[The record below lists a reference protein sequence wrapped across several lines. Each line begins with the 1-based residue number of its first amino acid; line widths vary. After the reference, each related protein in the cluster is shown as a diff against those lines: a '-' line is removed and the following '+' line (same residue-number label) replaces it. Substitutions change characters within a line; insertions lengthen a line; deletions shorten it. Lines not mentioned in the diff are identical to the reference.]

1 MRERSP
7 KKPESTPTQTVREF
21 VSDHLKGADKV
32 AIIWEK
38 DEHVGMIHNDLT
50 YRDLMF
56 MIKAAD
62 ACLIDDFMNGG
73 PTK

>member
-1 MRERSP
+1 MRGRNP
-7 KKPESTPTQTVREF
+7 KDSRSTPTQTVKDF
-21 VSDHLKGADKV
+21 VSGHLKGADKV

-73 PTK
+73 PGK

>member
-1 MRERSP
+1 MRKLSSNP
-7 KKPESTPTQTVREF
+7 PGSTPTQAVREF
-21 VSDHLKGADKV
+21 VTCHLKGADKV

-56 MIKAAD
+56 IIKAAD

-73 PTK
+73 PGK

>member
-1 MRERSP
+1 M
-7 KKPESTPTQTVREF
+7 
-21 VSDHLKGADKV
+21 

-62 ACLIDDFMNGG
+62 ACLIDDFLNGG
-73 PTK
+73 PGK